1 MGNKDFVLKLRTA
14 APDLAKK
21 VVDRYYQS
29 HPEFSVRYKNGYQ
42 KSVQDT
48 EFHLLYLAEAL
59 DCAEPALFFDYLSWT
74 VSLFASINIPI
85 SVLEESLRIISTVLE
100 ETLGKDVAEEAI
112 TLIDEG
118 IAKLGHPEQTY
129 ESFLVGNE
137 PIDMLARDYLA
148 ALLKADRKK
157 AGNLVAEGMEQGISI
172 KDIYLKVFQ
181 RTQQEIG
188 RLWQLNKI
196 TVAQEHFCTAAT
208 QMIMSQLYPFIF
220 TGEIKDKHIVVACI
234 GGELHELGA
243 RMVADIFELEGWDS
257 YFVGANTPQEA
268 LIETVHE
275 RRADMIA
282 LSVTMTYHLP
292 ALETTIG
299 ALKSRFPR
307 LPVLVGGYPFN
318 ITQGLW
324 EKVGADAYAPDA
336 VQAVHIAE
344 GLLNHGK

>member
-1 MGNKDFVLKLRTA
+1 MGIKDNIQKLRTA

-21 VVDRYYQS
+21 VVDRYNQL
-29 HPEFSVRYKNGYQ
+29 HPEFSARYKNGYQ
-42 KSVQDT
+42 KSVQDA

-59 DCAEPALFFDYLSWT
+59 DCAEPALFFNYLSWT
-74 VSLFASINIPI
+74 SSLFASIKIPL
-85 SVLEESLRIISTVLE
+85 SVLEETLRLMGIVLE
-100 ETLGKDVAEEAI
+100 ETLGLAAVEEAKN
-112 TLIDEG
+112 LIAEG
-118 IAKLGHPEQTY
+118 IAKLGHLEMNS
-129 ESFLVGNE
+129 ESYLIGDE
-137 PIDMLARDYLA
+137 PVDVLARDYLA

-208 QMIMSQLYPFIF
+208 QMIMSQ
-220 TGEIKDKHIVVACI
+220 
-234 GGELHELGA
+234 
-243 RMVADIFELEGWDS
+243 
-257 YFVGANTPQEA
+257 EA
-268 LIETVHE
+268 LIATVQE
-275 RRADMIA
+275 RHADMIA

-299 ALKSRFPR
+299 AMKARFPR
-307 LPVLVGGYPFN
+307 MPILVGGYPFN

-336 VQAVHIAE
+336 VQAVQVAE
-344 GLLNHGK
+344 GLLRHGK

>member
-1 MGNKDFVLKLRTA
+1 MGIKDNIQKLRTA

-21 VVDRYYQS
+21 VVDRYNQL
-29 HPEFSVRYKNGYQ
+29 HPEFSALYKNGYQ
-42 KSVQDT
+42 KSVQDA

-59 DCAEPALFFDYLSWT
+59 DCAEPALFFNYLSWT
-74 VSLFASINIPI
+74 SSLFASMKIPL
-85 SVLEESLRIISTVLE
+85 SVLEETLRLIGIVLE
-100 ETLGKDVAEEAI
+100 ETLGLAAVEEAKN
-112 TLIDEG
+112 LIAEG
-118 IAKLGHPEQTY
+118 IAKLGHLEMNS
-129 ESFLVGNE
+129 ESYLIGDE
-137 PIDMLARDYLA
+137 PVDVLARDYLA

-220 TGEIKDKHIVVACI
+220 TGELKDKHIVVACI

-268 LIETVHE
+268 LIATVQE
-275 RRADMIA
+275 RHADMIA

-299 ALKSRFPR
+299 AMKARFPR
-307 LPVLVGGYPFN
+307 MPILVGGYPFN

-336 VQAVHIAE
+336 VQAVQVAE
-344 GLLNHGK
+344 GLLRHGK